1 MTKILS
7 KIILPAALVSS
18 LFLLNGCESE
28 AIAKLNEA
36 CSKYQSD
43 RDGDNREACRNA
55 ILINCGGMAG
65 YGLVERC
72 VDNPEKS
79 YCAVV
84 PSYCIDN
91 MSKQSQSRF

>member
-43 RDGDNREACRNA
+43 LDREDNREACQLA
-55 ILINCGGMAG
+55 IIINCGGIQGFNAA
-65 YGLVERC
+65 YKC
-72 VDNPEKS
+72 VDDPEKS
-79 YCAVV
+79 FCAAV

-91 MSKQSQSRF
+91 VSKESKF

>member
-43 RDGDNREACRNA
+43 RNDDNLEACRLA
-55 ILINCGGMAG
+55 IIINCGGIQG
-65 YGLVERC
+65 YTAVDKC
-72 VDNPEKS
+72 VDEPERS
-79 YCAVV
+79 YCAAL

-91 MSKQSQSRF
+91 VSKQSKF

>member
-43 RDGDNREACRNA
+43 RD
-55 ILINCGGMAG
+55 
-65 YGLVERC
+65 
-72 VDNPEKS
+72 
-79 YCAVV
+79 
-84 PSYCIDN
+84 
-91 MSKQSQSRF
+91 

>member
-43 RDGDNREACRNA
+43 LDREDNREACRLA
-55 ILINCGGMAG
+55 IIINCGGIEGSNAA
-65 YGLVERC
+65 YKC
-72 VDNPEKS
+72 VDDPERS
-79 YCAVV
+79 YCAAV

-91 MSKQSQSRF
+91 VSKESKF